1 MYMISAAMTK
11 MWRPP
16 VDWYSRTDCRS
27 LTNWNAP
34 TTSAGT
40 GFFKAPVLVQMCRL
54 AAPLTK
60 EETLILT
67 YSSGLQQECDDAE
80 EVDISV
86 INRELHKDCSSVPI
100 QPLGLGEITED
111 PVNYEHRNVQNVL
124 SFCKA
129 LMKICITLLMIIG
142 LMLHCSI
149 LSRDESTS
157 KLLNSLDEEWQ
168 YGKSLN
174 YLVEEEIKRPETH
187 T

>member
-11 MWRPP
+11 TWRPP

-40 GFFKAPVLVQMCRL
+40 RFFKALVLVQMRPL

-60 EETLILT
+60 EEMLILT

-86 INRELHKDCSSVPI
+86 INCELHKDCSGVPI
-100 QPLGLGEITED
+100 QPLGLGEILKD
-111 PVNYEHRNVQNVL
+111 PVNYAHWNAQNVL
-124 SFCKA
+124 SLCKA

-142 LMLHCSI
+142 FMLHCSV
-149 LSRDESTS
+149 LSWESTS
-157 KLLNSLDEEWQ
+157 KLLNSLDEEQQ
-168 YGKSLN
+168 YVKML
-174 YLVEEEIKRPETH
+174 K
-187 T
+187 